1 MSSPL
6 PVHPSTDPEP
16 DPAPLR
22 RPPTVL
28 VVDDELR
35 AQETIRRVLDEEFE
49 VLTASSAD
57 EARAILQQQPVAVIL
72 CDQRMPGRTGVEF
85 LSEVRETWPDTVR
98 IIVSGY
104 TDSEDIVAGINQA
117 GIHRFVLKPWMPDHL
132 LHTVR
137 QAAEAQSLQ
146 QDMHRLDLELR
157 NSVPLLRQRSHEKL
171 AQVQNTLGF
180 DAIVRAP
187 GSPLDPICKLASKL
201 ARYDRS
207 ILILGESGTGKEMLA
222 RAIHY
227 ASPRAAGPFVV
238 ENCAAV
244 ADTLLESELFGHKR
258 GAFTGAVHD
267 HAGLFQRANGGTI
280 FLDEIGDTSL
290 AFQVRLLRVLQEG
303 EVRPVGA
310 TRAVPVDV
318 RVIAATHRDLE
329 REVEAGRFRED
340 LYYRIATAT
349 LALPPLRERSG
360 DLVPIAHR
368 LLQAIAEHESRP
380 AGLDFARDAL
390 AVLLG
395 YAWPGNIRELRN
407 EIYRAVALSDD
418 DLIRADAFSPKVLR
432 GQSGPA
438 ARRPEAQIAS
448 AGTLQERLDAMETML
463 IKEAL
468 LRHRWN
474 KTRAASELGLS
485 RAGLRQKMQ
494 RFGLEKK

>member
-1 MSSPL
+1 
-6 PVHPSTDPEP
+6 
-16 DPAPLR
+16 
-22 RPPTVL
+22 
-28 VVDDELR
+28 
-35 AQETIRRVLDEEFE
+35 
-49 VLTASSAD
+49 
-57 EARAILQQQPVAVIL
+57 VIL

-201 ARYDRS
+201 ARYDLS

-290 AFQVRLLRVLQEG
+290 AFQVRLRVLQEG

-340 LYYRIATAT
+340 LYYRIARPRWRCRCAS
-349 LALPPLRERSG
+349 AAAIWCRSRTG
-360 DLVPIAHR
+360 CC
-368 LLQAIAEHESRP
+368 RP
-380 AGLDFARDAL
+380 SPSTVAPGRAGLRPRCAGGAARLCVAGQHPRAAQRDLPRGRAERRRPDPRRRVFAEGA
-390 AVLLG
+390 A
-395 YAWPGNIRELRN
+395 
-407 EIYRAVALSDD
+407 RAV
-418 DLIRADAFSPKVLR
+418 
-432 GQSGPA
+432 GPA
-438 ARRPEAQIAS
+438 ARGPEAQIAS

-474 KTRAASELGLS
+474 KTRASGAGPVAR
-485 RAGLRQKMQ
+485 RAAPEMQ

>member
-1 MSSPL
+1 M
-6 PVHPSTDPEP
+6 
-16 DPAPLR
+16 R
-22 RPPTVL
+22 RPATVL

-57 EARAILQQQPVAVIL
+57 EARAILQQHPVAVIL
-72 CDQRMPGRTGVEF
+72 CDQRMPERTGVDF
-85 LSEVRETWPDTVR
+85 LCEVREMWPDTVR

-104 TDSEDIVAGINQA
+104 TDSEDIVAGINHA

-157 NSVPLLRQRSHEKL
+157 GSVPLLRQRSHEKL
-171 AQVQNTLGF
+171 ARVQSTFGF
-180 DAIVRAP
+180 DTIVRSP
-187 GSPLDPICKLASKL
+187 GSPLDPICTLAAKL
-201 ARYDRS
+201 ARYDLS
-207 ILILGESGTGKEMLA
+207 ILIHGESGTGKELLA
-222 RAIHY
+222 RAVHY

-258 GAFTGAVHD
+258 GSFTGAVHD
-267 HAGLFQRANGGTI
+267 HVGLFQRANGGTI

-349 LALPPLRERSG
+349 LALPPLRERTG
-360 DLVPIAHR
+360 DLVPIAHK
-368 LLQAIAEHESRP
+368 LLQAIGEHESRP
-380 AGLDFARDAL
+380 TRLGFARDAL

-395 YAWPGNIRELRN
+395 YPWPGNIRELRN

-418 DLIRADAFSPKVLR
+418 DLIRADAFSAKVMR
-432 GQSGPA
+432 GQSGAA
-438 ARRPEAQIAS
+438 ARAPEAPVSA
-448 AGTLQERLDAMETML
+448 AGTLQERLDAMEAML

-494 RFGLEKK
+494 RFGLEKR